1 MRFNRLVWYL
11 FQSYITLQCYKVTVY
26 LLIYKSCTLF
36 NVSQDVRCV
45 STGIEKQLLW
55 KTIRNSKKKK
65 NSISLKKNP
74 ESIMQTEI
82 IGYYIDCT
90 QILWSIDNIKYL
102 PTYTMQSARKKSD
115 CSQNQCDFKRVDSND
130 IFTITTCR
138 FQSCL
143 ENITMHGLLNRIK
156 LVYDPAILSHIH
168 NSPGWTLSFHH

>member
-55 KTIRNSKKKK
+55 KTIRNSKKKEF
-65 NSISLKKNP
+65 NFFKKALYKP
-74 ESIMQTEI
+74 KSSVIR
-82 IGYYIDCT
+82 DCT

-143 ENITMHGLLNRIK
+143 ENSMHGLLNRIK

-168 NSPGWTLSFHH
+168 NNPEWTLRFHH

>member
-1 MRFNRLVWYL
+1 MYSIQCIPRCSVCFYRHWKKNCYEKRFVIQKKKRIQFL
-11 FQSYITLQCYKVTVY
+11 
-26 LLIYKSCTLF
+26 
-36 NVSQDVRCV
+36 
-45 STGIEKQLLW
+45 
-55 KTIRNSKKKK
+55 KKKK
-65 NSISLKKNP
+65 KP
-74 ESIMQTEI
+74 ESIIQTEI

-143 ENITMHGLLNRIK
+143 ENINMHGLLNRIK

>member
-1 MRFNRLVWYL
+1 MRFIRLDWYL

-65 NSISLKKNP
+65 EFNFLKKTQKALYKP
-74 ESIMQTEI
+74 KSSVIR
-82 IGYYIDCT
+82 DCT
-90 QILWSIDNIKYL
+90 KTLWNIDNINYL

-115 CSQNQCDFKRVDSND
+115 RSQNQCDFKRVDSND

-143 ENITMHGLLNRIK
+143 ENINMHGLLNRIK

-168 NSPGWTLSFHH
+168 NSPEWTLRFHH

>member
-1 MRFNRLVWYL
+1 MVWYL

-55 KTIRNSKKKK
+55 KTIRNSKKKIK
-65 NSISLKKNP
+65 RIQFLKKKNQKALYKP
-74 ESIMQTEI
+74 KSSVIR
-82 IGYYIDCT
+82 DCT
-90 QILWSIDNIKYL
+90 KTLWSIDNIKYL

-143 ENITMHGLLNRIK
+143 ENINMHGLLNRIK
-156 LVYDPAILSHIH
+156 LVYDPAILSHIN
-168 NSPGWTLSFHH
+168 NSPEWTLRFHH

>member
-1 MRFNRLVWYL
+1 MVWYL

-65 NSISLKKNP
+65 NSISEKKNQK
-74 ESIMQTEI
+74 SSVIR
-82 IGYYIDCT
+82 DCT
-90 QILWSIDNIKYL
+90 KTLWSIDNIKYL

-143 ENITMHGLLNRIK
+143 ENINMHGLLNRIK

-168 NSPGWTLSFHH
+168 NSPEWTLRFHHYK